1 MAKEAKKSFL
11 DFFKMKELDDDEFED
26 DLFDDDDDDEE
37 DYDDY
42 VASKKPK
49 QKTSFGRGNSTLQ
62 PQQQT
67 TSSYQRPTSYSSSP
81 VQSQTTSYRASTGQ
95 TTSYQTTRTQSR
107 TVSNMSNNN
116 NKLVE
121 FNNNKQQRTESYRGK
136 SEVYVIKPQ
145 EISESQTVTD
155 FLKDGKTIVIN
166 MEGLELAPAQRIID
180 FIGGACYALNGSLQA
195 ISANIFI
202 AAPSTIEV
210 SGDLREEILNESTVS
225 PQLGRY

>member
-1 MAKEAKKSFL
+1 MAKESKKSFL
-11 DFFKMKELDDDEFED
+11 DFFKMKDLDDDEFED
-26 DLFDDDDDDEE
+26 DLFDDDDDDDDE

-42 VASKKPK
+42 VASKKSK
-49 QKTSFGRGNSTLQ
+49 QKSSFSRNTQ
-62 PQQQT
+62 TPAQQ
-67 TSSYQRPTSYSSSP
+67 TSSYQRSSSYSSTP
-81 VQSQTTSYRASTGQ
+81 VSGQSSYRQASQSTAYSSTRQQQ
-95 TTSYQTTRTQSR
+95 TRPATNYG
-107 TVSNMSNNN
+107 NN
-116 NKLVE
+116 NKLVD
-121 FNNNKQQRTESYRGK
+121 FNNNKQQRSESYRGK
-136 SEVYVIKPQ
+136 SEVYVIKPH

-155 FLKDGKTIVIN
+155 FLKEGKTIVIN

-202 AAPSTIEV
+202 AAPNSIEV